1 MATQDFKQIAE
12 PQVAS
17 HIRIALNGVK
27 EGITGHTIMRINQ
40 TGNEII
46 ALNMYKPIEAHRK
59 VGLSPKTP
67 ESADLERRIIKPKA
81 FHVSIPTDWESINE
95 LNHNPRGPLSEVVT
109 NSLKEAMEREVVRSA
124 FGPSIVGPYDANEP
138 PKEFDKN
145 MIVKIGDRIPGR
157 SSQFDNTTA
166 DRLLLAARNLQKNGV
181 NFKNKSVYLAMTS
194 DAYTTLLG
202 DIRLSKDYV
211 QYANWEHGIMTHF
224 AGFEIVITECLPGGK
239 KQPCEYDKEGKETDT
254 PSIPLPQLPKD
265 APKDALPVKSYAL
278 YWDKPAL
285 ETAIWKNMEL
295 KVGKQTERSFSHL
308 LYGAFQMGCVRTEE
322 SRIGYIEMPA

>member
-1 MATQDFKQIAE
+1 
-12 PQVAS
+12 
-17 HIRIALNGVK
+17 
-27 EGITGHTIMRINQ
+27 
-40 TGNEII
+40 
-46 ALNMYKPIEAHRK
+46 
-59 VGLSPKTP
+59 
-67 ESADLERRIIKPKA
+67 
-81 FHVSIPTDWESINE
+81 
-95 LNHNPRGPLSEVVT
+95 
-109 NSLKEAMEREVVRSA
+109 MEREVVRSA
-124 FGPSIVGPYDANEP
+124 FGTSIIGPYDANEP

-166 DRLLLAARNLQKNGV
+166 DRLLLAARNMQKNGV
-181 NFKNKSVYLAMTS
+181 NFKNKYVYAMTY

-211 QYANWEHGIMTHF
+211 QYESWKNGIMTHF